1 MIPLRCWRV
10 HIEGLLRMPLLCT
23 IVMAASLLLK
33 RFEAEF
39 INCARDKFAQDIHS
53 PEAVEERLM
62 MKVNNLGG
70 RPRLKL
76 TDREA
81 GALCEILLEVETF
94 SEPRSDAEVMLAR
107 EILNRLELPDGWN
120 DPLEFAKVVTTMP
133 PDSNMESVERPDN
146 LLQETGRSPQEPKY
160 HIVD

>member
-1 MIPLRCWRV
+1 
-10 HIEGLLRMPLLCT
+10 
-23 IVMAASLLLK
+23 MAVSLLLK

-53 PEAVEERLM
+53 PDTVEEQLM
-62 MKVNNLGG
+62 MKVNNLSG
-70 RPRLKL
+70 RLKLKL

-107 EILNRLELPDGWN
+107 EILNRLELPDGWK
-120 DPLEFAKVVTTMP
+120 DPLEFAKVITTMP
-133 PDSNMESVERPDN
+133 PDSSIKTVERPDN
-146 LLQETGRSPQEPKY
+146 LLRETGRNPPEPKY
-160 HIVD
+160 QIVD